1 MRLFRVLLPLLVAL
15 TAGCEYGLSDPAL
28 KRLLNPT
35 DSEQIPTVSGDG
47 SAAVITRPSTAPSP
61 ADAPKDS
68 FTAYAMAIGLSEPS
82 DVAVDASGTLFIAE
96 TGTHRIRKI
105 DALGRVTF
113 YAGDGYVTDPETLF
127 GRFYEPAGFGALQ
140 GSLYSPNALTLDSAG
155 NLFVADTQNNRIRKV
170 TTDGKMITVAG
181 CDIPGFYGDGKAATS
196 AGLKLPCGVAMD
208 SSGNLLLADT
218 SNNRIRKVDVGS
230 LVPKISTEVG
240 QGNAGFVDNRTRL
253 EAQLNSPAGIAT
265 DASGNLFIA
274 DTYNNRIR
282 KVTPA
287 GVVSTVAGNGSTGSG
302 DEIGDGRLAIEAS
315 LYCPQDVAVD
325 RFGYLYIAD
334 TRHHRIR
341 RVDPQGRIST
351 IAGNGMI
358 GISSDGVAATDAR
371 FRYPKGVAVGM
382 DGTVYVADSVNNRIV
397 ELR

>member
-1 MRLFRVLLPLLVAL
+1 MRLFQVLLPLLVAL

-35 DSEQIPTVSGDG
+35 DAEQIPTVSGDG

-61 ADAPKDS
+61 ANAPKES
-68 FTAYAMAIGLSEPS
+68 FIAYAMAIGLSEPS
-82 DVAVDASGTLFIAE
+82 DVAVDASGNLFIAE

-113 YAGDGYVTDPETLF
+113 YAGDGYVIPGTNI
-127 GRFYEPAGFGALQ
+127 GRFNEPSGFGALQ
-140 GSLYSPNALTLDSAG
+140 GSLNFPSALALDSSG
-155 NLFVADTQNNRIRKV
+155 NLYVADTHNNRIRKV
-170 TTDGKMITVAG
+170 TTDGKMVTVAG
-181 CDIPGFYGDGKAATS
+181 CDTPGFYGDGKAATL
-196 AGLKLPCGVAMD
+196 AHLKLPAGVAMD

-240 QGNAGFVDNRTRL
+240 QGDAGFVDNRTRL
-253 EAQLNSPAGIAT
+253 EAQLNSPAGIAS
-265 DASGNLFIA
+265 DASGNLYIA

-287 GVVSTVAGNGSTGSG
+287 GVVSTVAGNGSSGSG
-302 DEIGDGRLAIEAS
+302 DEIGDGRLATEAS

-334 TRHHRIR
+334 TSHHRIR

-358 GISSDGVAATDAR
+358 GNSSDGVAATDAR
-371 FRYPKGVAVGM
+371 FRYPKGVAVGT
-382 DGTVYVADSVNNRIV
+382 DGTVYVADTVNNRIV